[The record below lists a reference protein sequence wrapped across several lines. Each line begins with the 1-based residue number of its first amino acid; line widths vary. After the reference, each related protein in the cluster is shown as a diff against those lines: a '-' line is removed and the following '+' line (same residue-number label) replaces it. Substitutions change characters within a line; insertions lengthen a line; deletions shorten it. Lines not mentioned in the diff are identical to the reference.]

1 MVKFQRRLTAS
12 STSKWNGSRLA
23 IYIVI
28 AVLVLFAFLQY
39 LRPKSGQPKNS
50 RPPHGIGVRPEKQE
64 APREQGAEP
73 ENR

>member
-39 LRPKSGQPKNS
+39 LRPKSKQPKHT
-50 RPPHGIGVRPEKQE
+50 RPPHSIGVRPEKQE
-64 APREQGAEP
+64 APREQDAAP